1 MNPKLR
7 IVLEWIAFLIVVTLV
22 WVLVPYPPP
31 PP

>member
-7 IVLEWIAFLIVVTLV
+7 IVLEWIAFLTVVILV

-31 PP
+31 P

>member
-7 IVLEWIAFLIVVTLV
+7 IVLEWIAFLIAVTLV

-31 PP
+31 T